1 LTKADVRRRLVEG
14 LEKSL
19 LGPLEGPEEEFI
31 KLPTQRYIV
40 GILFPSGTV
49 VAPEQD
55 INNPS
60 EGEDE
65 EDSSPSNNMSLKDE
79 LRPSSMGMSFVIDG
93 KVERLSVEIK
103 WATYSQEE
111 KQGPSDRPPFKRH
124 EWMATKSIYV
134 SAAGAEMSECL
145 YQKDDPNS
153 KDFHLVWKT
162 YNEEHGERPISI
174 FLINKETT
182 TDDKGELCKRCIFS
196 PSISVKSEG
205 LAILARERNIVASE
219 DDDLKSLNLL
229 YHDRHE
235 FGTGHG
241 CSVKWGNVKE
251 NRCGL
256 LQTTFLPQYFWQ
268 PLSFRDDIYSFYMK
282 DMYDPNKKGKTIEAL
297 KTLLRDYEKW
307 ISETFSD
314 TEKKGF
320 DDSMHDTFDRHDDE
334 CKISLTRMAKG
345 IELLE
350 NDFVFKA
357 FCFMNEAMFLQ
368 RAYSDAATEHR
379 KSGTKFKDPC
389 LTDSTVTTTKH
400 RWRPFQIAF
409 ILQAIPG
416 IADSKSDDRK
426 IVDLLW
432 IPTGGGKTEAYL
444 GLAAFTIAY
453 RRLNGKTPEDYAGI
467 SVMMRYTL
475 RLLTIQ
481 QFQRAAAL
489 MCACEVIRDKNKA
502 KWGQIPFQV
511 GLFVGQSTTPNTIG
525 EKNDYTK
532 YNENEWKYHDRSTTA
547 NYALEYWKRKLEK
560 PSISNPFQ
568 LLYCPWCGEELIRKC
583 YEIDDK
589 THNLVTHCS
598 REGCSFKRIEIPAI
612 TVDENI
618 YSRLPSIVIGTVD
631 KFAMLP
637 FNPHIGMLFG
647 HVERFCPNHGFLCR
661 TDNHSAS
668 HRDGV
673 QTRSTKRLL
682 PPDLIIQDELHLI
695 NGPLGSMVGIYETT
709 VERLC
714 TREIG
719 NTTVMPKI
727 IASTAT
733 IRRAGEQIWNLF
745 ARKVKRFPSPG
756 TIFSDSFFVKEL
768 RDDDNAKLFVGVFPS
783 GIGQKTIM
791 KRALSCIL
799 LDTMELKSAGRPLE
813 DWDEYWTL
821 VSYFNSI
828 RELGSAKT
836 TIEDDVQNDVKA
848 TRNILPI
855 KELTSRMDS
864 KDLPDILS
872 KLNITGDKSDAIN
885 ILACSNM
892 FSVGVD
898 VQRLGLMIMN
908 NQPKSTSEYIQS
920 TGRVGRNKTGLVIV
934 LYNWARP
941 RDQSH
946 FEWFYDYHNRI
957 QSHVEAMTVTPF
969 SEGARERAIHA
980 QYVSMVRILSDGPLA
995 RSSDA
1000 KNFDSKVRCSPSS
1013 RAYEEWLKARMRT
1026 ITGESTDGLEIEIK
1040 NFLDKWVEWVES
1052 SSEELSYEKGLY
1064 GSNRNYLLR
1073 KIDDPVLDEDGGPRI
1088 LTPTSMRNVE
1098 KQVILHKV
1106 ILKKS

>member
-1 LTKADVRRRLVEG
+1 MTKADVRRRLVEG

-19 LGPLEGPEEEFI
+19 LGPLDGPGEEFI

-40 GILFPSGTV
+40 GILFPSGTI

-79 LRPSSMGMSFVIDG
+79 LRPSSMGMSFIIDG

-103 WATYSQEE
+103 WATYSQEK

-124 EWMATKSIYV
+124 EWTATKSIHV
-134 SAAGAEMSECL
+134 SADGAEMSECL

-153 KDFHLVWKT
+153 KDFYLVWKT
-162 YNEEHGERPISI
+162 YNEEHGKRPISI

-182 TDDKGELCKRCIFS
+182 TDDRGELNKRCIFS
-196 PSISVKSEG
+196 PSISVKSEE
-205 LAILARERNIVASE
+205 LEFFARERNITASE
-219 DDDLKSLNLL
+219 DEDLKSLDLL

-235 FGTGHG
+235 FSTGHG

-268 PLSFRDDIYSFYMK
+268 PLSFRDDVYSFYMK

-297 KTLLRDYEKW
+297 KTLLHDYEKW

-314 TEKKGF
+314 TKKKRF
-320 DDSMHDTFDRHDDE
+320 DDSMHDTFDRHDNE
-334 CKISLTRMAKG
+334 CKTSLTRMAKG

-350 NDFVFKA
+350 KDFVFKA

-368 RAYSDAATEHR
+368 RAYSDAATEYR
-379 KSGTKFKDPC
+379 KGDTKFKDPY
-389 LTDSTVTTTKH
+389 LTDPKVITKH

-416 IADSKSDDRK
+416 IVDPKSDDRK

-489 MCACEVIRDKNKA
+489 MCACEIIREKNKA
-502 KWGQIPFQV
+502 KWGQIPFLV
-511 GLFVGQSTTPNTIG
+511 GLFVGQSTTPNKIG
-525 EKNDYTK
+525 EKIDYAK
-532 YNENEWKYHDRSTTA
+532 YNEDEWKYHDRSTTA
-547 NYALEYWKRKLEK
+547 YYALEYWKRKLEK
-560 PSISNPFQ
+560 PSTSNPFQ
-568 LLYCPWCGEELIRKC
+568 LLYCPWCGEELTRKC
-583 YEIDDK
+583 YEIDEK
-589 THNLVTHCS
+589 TNNLVTHCS
-598 REGCSFKRIEIPAI
+598 REGCSFKRLEIPAI

-618 YSRLPSIVIGTVD
+618 YNRLPSIVIGTVD

-637 FNPHIGMLFG
+637 FNPRIGMLLG

-661 TDNHSAS
+661 TDGNHSAS

-695 NGPLGSMVGIYETT
+695 NGPLGSMVGMYETT
-709 VERLC
+709 IERLC
-714 TREIG
+714 TKEIG

-733 IRRAGEQIWNLF
+733 IRRASEQIWNLF
-745 ARKVKRFPSPG
+745 AKKVKRFPSPG
-756 TIFSDSFFVKEL
+756 TIFSDSFFVKEVM
-768 RDDDNAKLFVGVFPS
+768 DDDNAKLFVGVFPS

-799 LDTMELKSAGRPLE
+799 LDTMELKNAGHPLE

-828 RELGSAKT
+828 RELGSTKT

-848 TRNILPI
+848 GRNILPVH
-855 KELTSRMDS
+855 ELTSRMDS
-864 KDLPDILS
+864 KDLPAILS
-872 KLNITGDKSDAIN
+872 KLNITGDKNDAIN

-898 VQRLGLMIMN
+898 VQRLGLMVMN

-946 FEWFYDYHNRI
+946 FERFYDYHNRI

-1013 RAYEEWLKARMRT
+1013 RAYEEWLKARMRA
-1026 ITGESTDGLEIEIK
+1026 ITGDSTEGLEIEIK

-1052 SSEELSYEKGLY
+1052 SGEELSYEKGLY

-1106 ILKKS
+1106 IFKKP